1 MANRQKAKGDAY
13 ERELAAHLNDSVYG
27 YEQCGRA
34 PLSGGGFVGL
44 SGGADL
50 IGTTGLFVEAK
61 RVERLSWREAV
72 AQAERNA
79 TTTKAPET
87 PVVITR
93 KSREKTGDSLVVMR
107 LDEFNKFYR
116 AWLSVEGYKTIPL
129 GDRVDADAS
138 E

>member
-1 MANRQKAKGDAY
+1 MGNRQKAKGDAY
-13 ERELAAHLNDSVYG
+13 ERELAAYLNDNVYG

-61 RVERLSWREAV
+61 RVEKLSWREAV

-87 PVVITR
+87 PIVVTR

-107 LDEFNKFYR
+107 LNEFNKYYK
-116 AWLSVEGYKTIPL
+116 AWLLSEGYRTIPS
-129 GDRVDADAS
+129 GGS
-138 E
+138 EE